1 MSRDTNPGSG
11 LARPLPDALRLG
23 GAALCVFAFLWT
35 FEPSVHAWTPVLAW
49 LAAIALCGGQARA
62 WLGPAERRDGFDA
75 CDRRLLLAF
84 LALFAACW
92 LPFYA
97 DWRWAYT
104 GDSLTW
110 YWVAEDSAR
119 HGLHRSLLSVVGVDH
134 HFTYLHSLASNVLQ
148 FVGEPSLL
156 AHRLGKLAVTC
167 ASLAAIYAFFR
178 LVLERSWAATL
189 LFCVACNYV
198 FLWFSYVSYG
208 HIDSFLFYYG
218 VLALAVLGLRDGA
231 DWRIWFGAGLVG
243 GFAAYFT
250 QTSWS
255 GVLAGGAALVVAAVR
270 QQRWSRL
277 LVAVATA
284 VLVVLPLLLQWEAFW
299 SDIIGKQARPVLS
312 LEYVGRIAR
321 EIVVYPF
328 RSRTV
333 GLGVAGPILQP
344 PLGVSYAI
352 GLMIAV
358 VTVVPAARRRLGV
371 PPAVPWLLGLFV
383 FEVVLLALTNN
394 AYLTASTKRLYSLIP
409 LYVLFAVL
417 PLGLAARLLSAHSP
431 RAPLILA
438 PLVLLYGV
446 GNLAVMADPLPQQYG
461 FNAMDGLVEVAQ
473 RFGDDGVTVFTTKR
487 DLEAHRGGL
496 LDRMYGLDGVV
507 RVRADWDE
515 GSLSRACG
523 SSRVV
528 CFDESMERV
537 EPWGSVDEAAAR
549 LRELFLLNSYELR
562 CFACPP
568 AGHPG
573 AGSSRQIRPPR
584 VRLTPGGQSL
594 G

>member
-1 MSRDTNPGSG
+1 VSRDTNPGSG
-11 LARPLPDALRLG
+11 RARPLPDALRLG
-23 GAALCVFAFLWT
+23 GAALCVLAFLRT
-35 FEPSVHAWTPVLAW
+35 FEPGVHAWPPVLAW
-49 LAAIALCGGQARA
+49 LAAIALWGWQARVC
-62 WLGPAERRDGFDA
+62 LGPAERRNDFDA
-75 CDRRLLLAF
+75 CDRRLLLSF
-84 LALFAACW
+84 LGLFAVCW

-134 HFTYLHSLASNVLQ
+134 HFTYLHSLAANVFQ
-148 FVGEPSLL
+148 FVGEPSLF
-156 AHRLGKLAVTC
+156 AHRLGKLVVTC
-167 ASLAAIYAFFR
+167 ASLAAIYAFYR
-178 LVLERSWAATL
+178 LVLERAWAATIVL
-189 LFCVACNYV
+189 CVACNYV

-218 VLALAVLGLRDGA
+218 ALALAVLGLRDGA

-270 QQRWSRL
+270 QQGWSRL
-277 LVAVATA
+277 LVAVLTA

-321 EIVVYPF
+321 EIVIYPF

-333 GLGVAGPILQP
+333 GLGVAGPILPP
-344 PLGVSYAI
+344 PLGISYAI

-358 VTVVPAARRRLGV
+358 VAVVPVARRRLGV
-371 PPAVPWLLGLFV
+371 PLAVPWLLGLFL
-383 FEVVLLALTNN
+383 FEVILLALTNN

-417 PLGLAARLLSAHSP
+417 PLGLAARMLSTYSP
-431 RAPLILA
+431 RAPLVLA
-438 PLVLLYGV
+438 PLVVLYGA
-446 GNLAVMADPLPQQYG
+446 GNLAVMVDPLPQQYG
-461 FNAMDGLVEVAQ
+461 FNTMDGLVEVGQ

-496 LDRMYGLDGVV
+496 LDRMYGLGDVV
-507 RVRADWDE
+507 RVRADWDDR
-515 GSLSRACG
+515 SLSRACEDF
-523 SSRVV
+523 RVV

-537 EPWGSVDEAAAR
+537 EPWGSADEAAAE

-568 AGHPG
+568 ASHSS
-573 AGSSRQIRPPR
+573 AGSFRANRPAR

-594 G
+594 S